1 MQSDLNHLKKQLKQK
16 QKTINGLIENHEQDR
31 QNWERDNTVRED
43 ECGVLS
49 YELLNKKKDLSRQG
63 EMMTKLEI
71 QVQTLQG
78 QIKEDEE
85 KDAAKKDVAI
95 VEDIEKKISDI
106 MAEVN
111 SLKDIVK
118 DKHGAERDLKDAV
131 DATKDAVDGLKGLAI
146 SVERQGHALKAE
158 VGELNSSINQMTE
171 ENQEIKS
178 QLNIMQTQL
187 INMNENMEKALQKK
201 DKTPA
206 KMKNVSRNN
215 YWIYSSRK

>member
-1 MQSDLNHLKKQLKQK
+1 LQSDLNHLKKQLKQK

-63 EMMTKLEI
+63 EM
-71 QVQTLQG
+71 
-78 QIKEDEE
+78 
-85 KDAAKKDVAI
+85 KKDVAI

-118 DKHGAERDLKDAV
+118 DKHGAERDLREAV

-158 VGELNSSINQMTE
+158 VGELNSSINQMTD

-187 INMNENMEKALQKK
+187 LKMNENMEKALQKK

>member
-1 MQSDLNHLKKQLKQK
+1 MKQK

-31 QNWERDNTVRED
+31 QNWKRDNTVRED

-63 EMMTKLEI
+63 EMMTKLEM

-78 QIKEDEE
+78 QIKEHEE
-85 KDAAKKDVAI
+85 KDAAKKI

-158 VGELNSSINQMTE
+158 VGELNSSINQVTTE
-171 ENQEIKS
+171 NHEIKS

-187 INMNENMEKALQKK
+187 LNMNETMKKALQKP
-201 DKTPA
+201 DKSPA
-206 KMKNVSRNN
+206 KIR
-215 YWIYSSRK
+215 

>member
-1 MQSDLNHLKKQLKQK
+1 LQSDLNHLKKQLKQK

-215 YWIYSSRK
+215 HWIYSSRK

>member
-78 QIKEDEE
+78 QIKEHEE

-95 VEDIEKKISDI
+95 VEDIEKKISYI

-158 VGELNSSINQMTE
+158 VGELNSSINQMTD

-187 INMNENMEKALQKK
+187 LKMNENMEKALQKK